1 MSRKSGQISSS
12 TFKVFELQE
21 EEEEEEEDLLLFAAL
36 RRTKYN
42 QKYKLKKQ
50 HDRIHIASSID
61 TSIAD
66 CSA

>member
-1 MSRKSGQISSS
+1 MSKTSE
-12 TFKVFELQE
+12 KAEEE

>member
-1 MSRKSGQISSS
+1 MHQQLVAKLRDCLVQ
-12 TFKVFELQE
+12 
-21 EEEEEEEDLLLFAAL
+21 EEEEDLLLFAAL

>member
-12 TFKVFELQE
+12 TFKVFELQ

>member
-1 MSRKSGQISSS
+1 MKTKNLSNIRI
-12 TFKVFELQE
+12 LI
-21 EEEEEEEDLLLFAAL
+21 EEEEDLLLFAAL